1 MENKYRIERTKK
13 EVRAIGA
20 NGADAIGIAD
30 VTIVWDDEEGIGLE
44 LPPYDGVV
52 ADPERGCNPFVT
64 PEGRKH
70 ANEVALGIM
79 NYIIQNN
86 LYEQNNSNSEP

>member
-1 MENKYRIERTKK
+1 MTEKYRIERTKK
-13 EVRAIGA
+13 EVQTIGA
-20 NGADAIGIAD
+20 NRADATGVAD

-52 ADPERGCNPFVT
+52 ADPKRGENPFTT
-64 PEGRKH
+64 PEGREH
-70 ANEVALGIM
+70 ANEVARGII
-79 NYIIQNN
+79 NYIMQNN

>member
-1 MENKYRIERTKK
+1 MAERYRIERTKK
-13 EVRAIGA
+13 EVRAKEA
-20 NGADAIGIAD
+20 NGTEATKVAD

-52 ADPERGCNPFVT
+52 ADPGRGENYFTT
-64 PEGRKH
+64 PEGRQH
-70 ANEVALGIM
+70 ANKVALGIM
-79 NYIIQNN
+79 DYIIKNN